1 MKRLIISLFSTL
13 LIGML
18 ANNGVNAETGN
29 AAFFEQ
35 AEMVL
40 SEDLDN
46 QRGQGGVDILTLNR
60 QNVTA
65 LLKDNTATN
74 NINGFNIIDNGSF
87 AGASG
92 MISVIQNS
100 GNNVIIQDSTV
111 FNVTVI
117 P

>member
-1 MKRLIISLFSTL
+1 MKKLISIIFSILLF
-13 LIGML
+13 GMFSSGSVSADNDSEL
-18 ANNGVNAETGN
+18 FFENAET
-29 AAFFEQ
+29 
-35 AEMVL
+35 VL
-40 SEDLDN
+40 TDELDN
-46 QRGQGGVDILTLNR
+46 ERGRGGVDVLTLNR
-60 QNVTA
+60 STVTA

-74 NINGFNIIDNGSF
+74 NVNGFNLIDNGSF

-92 MISVIQNS
+92 MVSVIQNS